1 MIGAEIRAA
10 QAKREEFMDWIERW
24 FGVSP
29 DGGDG
34 SLEFLLM
41 LVAVAVAFVLV
52 LGSSRRVRSSFLR
65 LIRAIVPG
73 TPRRH

>member
-1 MIGAEIRAA
+1 
-10 QAKREEFMDWIERW
+10 MDWIERW
-24 FGVSP
+24 FGVNP

-41 LVAVAVAFVLV
+41 LVAVTLAFALV
-52 LGSSRRVRSSFLR
+52 LGSSRRARSSFLR
-65 LIRAIVPG
+65 LIKTIVPG